1 MARQKTDTMR
11 NGGREALS
19 FHATPAQRTMRMG
32 QAAARQGA
40 AAAASAACTAAGAME
55 QSGRRGRPRQTWG
68 MGYRPGPQAEIQKN
82 AARPG
87 MNPAGGI
94 MKGGGILL
102 SRIAAQYH
110 RRNRA

>member
-1 MARQKTDTMR
+1 M
-11 NGGREALS
+11 
-19 FHATPAQRTMRMG
+19 HQRT
-32 QAAARQGA
+32 ASDLSGA
-40 AAAASAACTAAGAME
+40 AAAASATRTAAGAME
-55 QSGRRGRPRQTWG
+55 QSGQRGRPRQTCG
-68 MGYRPGPQAEIQKN
+68 MGYRPGPQAGIQKN

-87 MNPAGGI
+87 MNPAGGT